1 MCPLSGPKGSP
12 LDAKKPVYN
21 ATAGAAF
28 VSDPTNISTG
38 GLSTGIGMSGQNVI
52 GLTAP
57 VEIFREGF
65 NDNQIPGTVPTFA
78 AAPPPGVVT
87 VNTVASA
94 RMYIGGGRSVI
105 TNGLSVPTPYTAG
118 ISILEAGN
126 GGSRDAGAGPAFTGF
141 QMKMVTATGTV
152 ANAGVVETGW
162 VNRSGVTITTGQSI
176 FGSDVA
182 ASAAPA

>member
-1 MCPLSGPKGSP
+1 
-12 LDAKKPVYN
+12 
-21 ATAGAAF
+21 
-28 VSDPTNISTG
+28 
-38 GLSTGIGMSGQNVI
+38 
-52 GLTAP
+52 
-57 VEIFREGF
+57 
-65 NDNQIPGTVPTFA
+65 
-78 AAPPPGVVT
+78 
-87 VNTVASA
+87 
-94 RMYIGGGRSVI
+94 MYIGGGKSVI